1 MYSYCANNPVLY
13 ADPDGE
19 SILLTMAIGF
29 GVGALISGAVR
40 LHQNH
45 KLGKNGMTAWRS
57 LC

>member
-40 LHQNH
+40 LYQNH